1 MAIPWKY
8 HSFFLIRLGA
18 QLKLQNKFSVGLQT
32 LPIRGKKFTKNQ
44 ASRFHTKM
52 LEVKKYSDIL
62 RNSPDYYVNVF
73 CCFPYNWTMSW
84 AWNAFFLLQVNY
96 WIMSFLTSLLPESM
110 LSGLTES
117 VHSTI
122 AVSNLP
128 GPQTIT
134 YISGYRI
141 SNMTFWLPHRGST
154 GIGISILSY
163 GYKLQ
168 LGLIADRA
176 VISNQY
182 DGQRIL
188 DGAVDEIRHMA
199 YKKYNLNLKRNSVA
213 F

>member
-1 MAIPWKY
+1 
-8 HSFFLIRLGA
+8 
-18 QLKLQNKFSVGLQT
+18 
-32 LPIRGKKFTKNQ
+32 
-44 ASRFHTKM
+44 
-52 LEVKKYSDIL
+52 
-62 RNSPDYYVNVF
+62 
-73 CCFPYNWTMSW
+73 
-84 AWNAFFLLQVNY
+84 
-96 WIMSFLTSLLPESM
+96 MSFLTSLLPESM
-110 LSGLTES
+110 LSSLTES

-176 VISNQY
+176 VISNQH
-182 DGQRIL
+182 DAQRIL
-188 DGAVDEIRHMA
+188 DNAVNEIRHMA
-199 YKKYNLNLKRNSVA
+199 YKKYNLKRNSVA

>member
-1 MAIPWKY
+1 
-8 HSFFLIRLGA
+8 
-18 QLKLQNKFSVGLQT
+18 
-32 LPIRGKKFTKNQ
+32 
-44 ASRFHTKM
+44 
-52 LEVKKYSDIL
+52 
-62 RNSPDYYVNVF
+62 
-73 CCFPYNWTMSW
+73 
-84 AWNAFFLLQVNY
+84 
-96 WIMSFLTSLLPESM
+96 MSFLTSLLPESM

-117 VHSTI
+117 IHSTI

-168 LGLIADRA
+168 LGLIADQA
-176 VISNQY
+176 VITNQS
-182 DGQRIL
+182 DAQQIL
-188 DGAVDEIRHMA
+188 DNAVNEIRHMA
-199 YKKYNLNLKRNSVA
+199 YRKNNLKRNSVA